1 MNEDHESDRND
12 CDHEWKAVEETCNR
26 THIKL
31 VCVQCGK
38 TKEIELF
45 P

>member
-1 MNEDHESDRND
+1 MSESHKND
-12 CDHEWKAVEETCNR
+12 ESECDHEWKAVEETHHK

-31 VCVQCGK
+31 VCKKCGK